1 MAEPARVVG
10 EGTAMA
16 ESGKQVS
23 RRAMLGFIGAGAAL
37 VAGTGTALARDGHG
51 HGHGHGSSGQGGGS
65 STGATTQQRSASSIP
80 FEGAHQQGIITPGQ
94 EHLSFAALDLTTSSR
109 TALIS
114 LMQRWTTAARSLTAG
129 RPVGRTGAVGGRPDA
144 IPEDI
149 GVALDLPAS
158 NLTITIGF
166 GQSLFRTASGADR
179 FGLSSQRPG
188 AFVDLPN
195 FPGDRVIESISH
207 GDLCI
212 QACADDQQVAHH
224 AVRTLIRIASDVARV
239 RWMQAGFGKSSTAPA
254 GTPRNLFGFKDGTSN
269 IGSDEFAAHDRWVW
283 VQPGDGPSWLTGGTY
298 LVARRIEMDLEPW
311 DEETLQA
318 QEQTFGRT
326 KGSGAPL
333 SGGDEQTPP
342 DFTARR
348 VDGKQMIDP
357 ASHVALAAPV
367 NNAGLRILRRGYNFL
382 DGMDESGK
390 ASAGLFFVGFNRDLR
405 TQFIPLQRKL
415 ASMDKLNEYLRYR
428 SSAAFAI
435 PPGVQGG
442 GSYLG
447 EDLLE
452 A

>member
-1 MAEPARVVG
+1 MV
-10 EGTAMA
+10 

-37 VAGTGTALARDGHG
+37 VAGTGTALARDGHSGNGGNGG
-51 HGHGHGSSGQGGGS
+51 HSAHSGHSG
-65 STGATTQQRSASSIP
+65 STGDAPGGTPTRQRTASGTVP
-80 FEGAHQQGIITPGQ
+80 FEGLHQQGIITPGQ
-94 EHLSFAALDLTTSSR
+94 EHLSFAALDLTSASR

-114 LMQRWTTAARSLTAG
+114 LMERWTAAARALTAG

-158 NLTITIGF
+158 NLTVTIGF
-166 GQSLFRTASGADR
+166 GQSLFRTSTGADR
-179 FGLSSQRPG
+179 FGLASQRPP
-188 AFVDLPN
+188 AFVDLPA
-195 FPGDRVIESISH
+195 FPGDRILTSISH

-224 AVRTLIRIASDVARV
+224 AVRTLVRIASDVARV
-239 RWMQAGFGKSSTAPA
+239 RWVQAGFGKSSTAPA

-269 IGSDEFAAHDRWVW
+269 IGSEEFAAHDRWVW
-283 VQPGDGPSWLTGGTY
+283 VQPGDGPAWLNGGTY
-298 LVARRIEMDLEPW
+298 LVARRIEMALEPW
-311 DEETLQA
+311 DEETLEA

-348 VDGKQMIDP
+348 VDGKPMIDP
-357 ASHVALAAPV
+357 ASHVALSNPH

-382 DGMDESGK
+382 DGTDASGK
-390 ASAGLFFVGFNRDLR
+390 ALAGLFFVGFNRDLR

-415 ASMDKLNEYLRYR
+415 AAMDKLNEYLRYR

-435 PPGVQGG
+435 PPGVNGG
-442 GSYLG
+442 ASYVG
-447 EDLLE
+447 QALLE
-452 A
+452 S

>member
-1 MAEPARVVG
+1 MV
-10 EGTAMA
+10 
-16 ESGKQVS
+16 ESGKSVS

-51 HGHGHGSSGQGGGS
+51 SGHSHGHDHGQGSGRHDGGS
-65 STGATTQQRSASSIP
+65 SPNAPTQQPSASSSIP
-80 FEGAHQQGIITPGQ
+80 FEGSHQQGIITPGQ
-94 EHLSFAALDLTTSSR
+94 EHLSFAALDLTTESR
-109 TALIS
+109 AAVIA
-114 LMQRWTTAARSLTAG
+114 LMQRWTSAARSLTAG

-144 IPEDI
+144 VPEDI

-179 FGLSSQRPG
+179 FGLSSQRPT

-195 FPGDRVIESISH
+195 FPGDRVLASISH

-239 RWMQAGFGKSSTAPA
+239 RWAQAGFGKSSTAPA
-254 GTPRNLFGFKDGTSN
+254 GTPRNLLGFKDGTSN

-283 VQPGDGPSWLTGGTY
+283 VQPGDGPNWLNGGTY
-298 LVARRIEMDLEPW
+298 LVARRIELDLEPW
-311 DEETLQA
+311 DEETLQD

-333 SGGDEQTPP
+333 SGGNEQTAP
-342 DFTARR
+342 DFAARR
-348 VDGKQMIDP
+348 VDGKPMIDP
-357 ASHVALAAPV
+357 ASHVALSAPV
-367 NNAGLRILRRGYNFL
+367 NNGGLRILRRGYNFL
-382 DGMDESGK
+382 EGTDASGK
-390 ASAGLFFVGFNRDLR
+390 SVAGLFFVGFNRDLR

-447 EDLLE
+447 EALLE
-452 A
+452 S

>member
-1 MAEPARVVG
+1 MV
-10 EGTAMA
+10 
-16 ESGKQVS
+16 ESHRAVS

-51 HGHGHGSSGQGGGS
+51 HGHGNGGHGGGS
-65 STGATTQQRSASSIP
+65 SPSTPTQQRSASSSIP
-80 FEGAHQQGIITPGQ
+80 FEGPHQHGIITPGQ
-94 EHLSFAALDLTTSSR
+94 EHLSFAALDLTTESR
-109 TALIS
+109 TALIA

-179 FGLSSQRPG
+179 FGISSQRPA

-195 FPGDRVIESISH
+195 FPGDQVLASISH

-224 AVRTLIRIASDVARV
+224 AVRTLIRIASDAARV
-239 RWMQAGFGKSSTAPA
+239 RWAQAGFGKSSTAPA

-269 IGSDEFAAHDRWVW
+269 IGSDELGAHDRWVW
-283 VQPGDGPSWLTGGTY
+283 VQPGDGPNWLNGGTY
-298 LVARRIEMDLEPW
+298 LVARRIEMHLEPW

-326 KGSGAPL
+326 KGNGAPL
-333 SGGDEQTPP
+333 SGGNEQTPP
-342 DFTARR
+342 DFAARR
-348 VDGKQMIDP
+348 VDGKPMIDP
-357 ASHVALAAPV
+357 ASHVALSAPV

-382 DGMDESGK
+382 EGTDRSGK
-390 ASAGLFFVGFNRDLR
+390 SVAGLFFVGFNRDLR

-442 GSYLG
+442 AAYLG
-447 EDLLE
+447 QALLE
-452 A
+452 S